1 MPKIK
6 WSSFTNAGA
15 VTTGDETVGLR
26 AGTNVR
32 FDATN
37 FEIINVDDV
46 TIDGDTISTNTVN
59 GNLYLEP
66 NGTGH
71 VDVGD
76 PGLEVGNI
84 LIDGVAF
91 NSRFRVNDI
100 GNTAPAM
107 VTIHKHSTTQE
118 PLQIS
123 ARSNSDTTA
132 HATVT
137 ANMPLY
143 SMYATGWLNSYY
155 GIFGQIRF
163 SADSTGTLADGSA
176 PGKLELMVTPNGAV
190 LPVTA
195 LSINNAGVTTLANA
209 LPVGSGGSGRST
221 ATAYGVICGGTTSTA
236 AHQSV
241 ASVGT
246 AGQVLTSNG
255 AGALPTFQNPT
266 GYVWTE
272 VTGTTQSMAVDSG
285 YIANN
290 AARVTMT
297 LPSVCSVGDTISV
310 AGKGTGGWKIAQ
322 NAGQV
327 IRAGSSST
335 TVGVAGYLESTN
347 QYDSIELLCIT
358 ANTDWVVLTGPQG
371 NITVA

>member
-1 MPKIK
+1 M
-6 WSSFTNAGA
+6 
-15 VTTGDETVGLR
+15 
-26 AGTNVR
+26 
-32 FDATN
+32 ATN
-37 FEIINVDDV
+37 NAVNNGLTSQTGTGNFVGSTAPTMSNV
-46 TIDGDTISTNTVN
+46 TINDININTDTISTVTTN

-84 LIDGVAF
+84 LINGIAF

-100 GNTAPAM
+100 GNVAPAM

-123 ARSNSDTTA
+123 ARSNSNTSA

-143 SMYATGWLNSYY
+143 SIYATGWLNSYY
-155 GIFGQIRF
+155 GVFGQIRY

-176 PGKLELMVTPNGAV
+176 PGKLELMVTPDGAV

-209 LPVGSGGSGRST
+209 LPVGSGGTGATSQ
-221 ATAYGVICGGTTSTA
+221 TAYAVICGGTTSTGA
-236 AHQSV
+236 YQSV

-246 AGQVLTSNG
+246 AGQILTSNG
-255 AGALPTFQNPT
+255 AGALPSFQ
-266 GYVWTE
+266 
-272 VTGTTQSMAVDSG
+272 
-285 YIANN
+285 
-290 AARVTMT
+290 AA
-297 LPSVCSVGDTISV
+297 PE
-310 AGKGTGGWKIAQ
+310 GTGA
-322 NAGQV
+322 AF
-327 IRAGSSST
+327 T
-335 TVGVAGYLESTN
+335 F
-347 QYDSIELLCIT
+347 LLM
-358 ANTDWVVLTGPQG
+358 GG
-371 NITVA
+371 

>member
-46 TIDGDTISTNTVN
+46 TIDSDTISTNTVN

-76 PGLEVGNI
+76 PGLETGNI
-84 LIDGVAF
+84 LIDGIAF

-155 GIFGQIRF
+155 GVFGQIRF

-176 PGKLELMVTPNGAV
+176 PGKFELMVTPNGSV

-195 LSINNAGVTTLANA
+195 LSINNAGVITLSNA
-209 LPVGSGGSGRST
+209 LPVGSGGSGRTT
-221 ATAYGVICGGTTSTA
+221 ATAYGVICGGTSSTA

-241 ASVGT
+241 ATVGT

-310 AGKGTGGWKIAQ
+310 AGKGAGGWKIAQ

>member
-1 MPKIK
+1 
-6 WSSFTNAGA
+6 
-15 VTTGDETVGLR
+15 
-26 AGTNVR
+26 
-32 FDATN
+32 
-37 FEIINVDDV
+37 
-46 TIDGDTISTNTVN
+46 
-59 GNLYLEP
+59 
-66 NGTGH
+66 
-71 VDVGD
+71 
-76 PGLEVGNI
+76 
-84 LIDGVAF
+84 
-91 NSRFRVNDI
+91 
-100 GNTAPAM
+100 M

-118 PLQIS
+118 PLQIA
-123 ARSNSDTTA
+123 ARSNSNTSA

-163 SADSTGTLADGSA
+163 SADGTGTLADGSA
-176 PGKLELMVTPNGAV
+176 PGKFELMVTPNGAV
-190 LPVTA
+190 TPVTA
-195 LSINNAGVTTLANA
+195 LSINNAGITTLANA
-209 LPVGSGGSGRST
+209 LPVGSGGSGRTT
-221 ATAYGVICGGTTSTA
+221 ATAYGVICGGTTTTA

-255 AGALPTFQNPT
+255 AGALPTFQNQA

-272 VTGTTQSMAVDSG
+272 VTGTSQSMAVESG

-290 AARVTMT
+290 VALVTLT
-297 LPSVCSVGDTISV
+297 LPASASVGDSITV
-310 AGKGTGGWKIAQ
+310 AGKGAGGWKIAQ

-327 IRAGSSST
+327 IRAGASST
-335 TVGVAGYLESTN
+335 TVGAAGYLQSTN

>member
-1 MPKIK
+1 M
-6 WSSFTNAGA
+6 
-15 VTTGDETVGLR
+15 
-26 AGTNVR
+26 
-32 FDATN
+32 ATN
-37 FEIINVDDV
+37 NAVNTSLAGQTGTGKFVGDTAPTMSNV
-46 TIDGDTISTNTVN
+46 TINDININTDTISTVTTN

-84 LIDGVAF
+84 LIDGIAF

-118 PLQIS
+118 PLQIA
-123 ARSNSDTTA
+123 ARSNSNTTA

-155 GIFGQIRF
+155 GVFGQMRF

-176 PGKLELMVTPNGAV
+176 PGKLELMVTPDGAV

-209 LPVGSGGSGRST
+209 LPVGSGGSGRTT
-221 ATAYGVICGGTTSTA
+221 ATAYAVICGGTTSTGA
-236 AHQSV
+236 QQSI

-255 AGALPTFQNPT
+255 AGALPTFQTP
-266 GYVWTE
+266 
-272 VTGTTQSMAVDSG
+272 
-285 YIANN
+285 
-290 AARVTMT
+290 AA
-297 LPSVCSVGDTISV
+297 
-310 AGKGTGGWKIAQ
+310 GGAD
-322 NAGQV
+322 A
-327 IRAGSSST
+327 AFSF
-335 TVGVAGYLESTN
+335 
-347 QYDSIELLCIT
+347 LLM
-358 ANTDWVVLTGPQG
+358 GG
-371 NITVA
+371 

>member
-6 WSSFTNAGA
+6 WSSFTSGGP

-32 FDATN
+32 FDATE

-76 PGLEVGNI
+76 PGLEIGNI

-100 GNTAPAM
+100 GNIAPAM

-118 PLQIS
+118 PLQIA
-123 ARSNSDTTA
+123 ARSNSNTSA
-132 HATVT
+132 HAKVT

-143 SMYATGWLNSYY
+143 SMYATGWLDNYY
-155 GIFGQIRF
+155 GVFGQIRF

-176 PGKLELMVTPNGAV
+176 PGKLELMVTPDSAV
-190 LPVTA
+190 IPVTA
-195 LSINNAGVTTLANA
+195 LSISNAGVTTLANA
-209 LPVGSGGSGRST
+209 LPVGSGGSGRTT
-221 ATAYGVICGGTTSTA
+221 ATAYGVICGGTTSTG

-255 AGALPTFQNPT
+255 AGALPTFQNQS
-266 GYVWTE
+266 GYIWNE
-272 VTGTTQSMAVDSG
+272 VTGTSQSMTVESG

-290 AARVTMT
+290 AGLVTLT
-297 LPSVCSVGDTISV
+297 LPATASVGDSIAV
-310 AGKGTGGWKIAQ
+310 AGKGAGGWKIAQ

-327 IRAGSSST
+327 IRAGASST
-335 TVGVAGYLESTN
+335 TVGATGYLQSTN

>member
-6 WSSFTNAGA
+6 WSSFTSGGP

-32 FDATN
+32 FDATE
-37 FEIINVDDV
+37 FEIINIDDV

-76 PGLEVGNI
+76 PGLETGNI
-84 LIDGVAF
+84 LINGIAF

-123 ARSNSDTTA
+123 ARSNSNTSA

-155 GIFGQIRF
+155 GIFGQMRF

-176 PGKLELMVTPNGAV
+176 PGKLELMVTPDGAV
-190 LPVTA
+190 IPVTA
-195 LSINNAGVTTLANA
+195 LSISNAGVTTLANA
-209 LPVGSGGSGRST
+209 LPVGSGGT
-221 ATAYGVICGGTTSTA
+221 GVTSTPTNG
-236 AHQSV
+236 QLLIGNGTGYTV
-241 ASVGT
+241 ANITV
-246 AGQVLTSNG
+246 SNG
-255 AGALPTFQNPT
+255 LTITNASGSINISGGGG
-266 GYVWTE
+266 GYIWTE
-272 VTGTTQSMAVDSG
+272 VTGTTQSMSVDSG

-310 AGKGTGGWKIAQ
+310 AGSGAGGWKIAQ